1 MNFFVYLESVIP
13 LPEESLGPGEPIP
26 LEFADLKRI
35 GVVLKRALYFI
46 TCNGRMM
53 YNTRL
58 EESYITRNLLDEENC
73 RKHGNEAAFQQLS
86 LFGDEMGSRRLYT
99 ENTKNHVDR
108 KVGAI

>member
-1 MNFFVYLESVIP
+1 M
-13 LPEESLGPGEPIP
+13 
-26 LEFADLKRI
+26 
-35 GVVLKRALYFI
+35 VLKRALYFI

-99 ENTKNHVDR
+99 ENTRIMWTERWELYESREKNP
-108 KVGAI
+108 GM

>member
-1 MNFFVYLESVIP
+1 MNFFVYRESGYTSARRIIGARRTH
-13 LPEESLGPGEPIP
+13 S